1 MSSEKQIEQEIQEKG
16 LTAPRITPDHID
28 ACIVSEH
35 YFIAGE
41 AAGAIYSS
49 TYPEALEKCA
59 ALDCLTFCVL
69 VLKNGF
75 TVTGESA
82 CASPENFNAE
92 IGRKIARANAR
103 EKIWA
108 LEGYLLKQRL
118 YESHLI
124 GADAVFVGGLTSDG
138 TIEPVAE
145 TTLQPH
151 QQRVIDEKEQLGERL
166 GKLSAFL
173 EKDQPDFIDD
183 AEWQRLTNQH
193 MHMNEYHEI
202 LIDRINHF

>member
-1 MSSEKQIEQEIQEKG
+1 MPSEKQIEQEIQAKG

-41 AAGAIYSS
+41 AVGAIHSS
-49 TYPEALEKCA
+49 TYPEALDKCA

-92 IGRKIARANAR
+92 IGRKIARQNAR
-103 EKIWA
+103 EKIWP
-108 LEGYLLKQRL
+108 LEDYALKQRL
-118 YESHLI
+118 YEASQI
-124 GADAVFVGGLTSDG
+124 PVDANFVGGLTSDG

-145 TTLQPH
+145 
-151 QQRVIDEKEQLGERL
+151 
-166 GKLSAFL
+166 
-173 EKDQPDFIDD
+173 
-183 AEWQRLTNQH
+183 
-193 MHMNEYHEI
+193 
-202 LIDRINHF
+202 